1 MEKKGM
7 AAVVWPE
14 TGAAVPKGMC
24 TLWNLSFL
32 LMLAWLFSPIAVSG
46 APAQQREPWFF
57 PGDGIPVPPRQNQ
70 PWQPP
75 ETDIPAEYVNA
86 ISAAFQR
93 GVADP
98 RGCEYREVTVPFGS
112 DGFGGFGRLNT
123 RGWLLPR
130 NGEHSPQFA
139 ILWNGVVFPVISVG
153 PPASVEVDGRKLVA
167 FLIQQKAI
175 CENPP
180 TAPDRK
186 RLEFPQIFFPGSFH
200 YGVICALLLRSG
212 ETALAEKVYH
222 YAVERHVGIFPLSF
236 QDNISRFALW
246 SLFSR
251 ALAAHRYGDDK
262 LALCYA
268 EQYEPL
274 LKDDQAEFVATA
286 RKLLAE
292 QRRRT
297 RKPPVPKNEIDALIL
312 GLENVDARQYAQPG
326 GVILGEDQRVKA
338 LIAVGDPAVEP
349 LLECLEQD
357 RRLTRSVSFHRDF
370 APQRHIIPVAE
381 AAYVALCGI
390 LQQSFSFVGANSG
403 DPSGNGI
410 EYRKELA
417 RQIRRHFERYRNMSF
432 EDKWYHILQNDDE
445 PVELQLQAAA
455 NICRKSN
462 VKEIPHS
469 GGGLTVTVTDPNAA
483 SVQLTGEALRSKSN
497 PSVSELLNRRAVEY
511 LPVDESAAASSR
523 AFVNA
528 QRMALYSAVWDLPKS
543 LPALRQVSDA
553 IYRELRKYESLESD
567 RFEWLVPL
575 TIQRARAGDLAAL
588 RQYCETLLANPE
600 SILGKNGQNA
610 WGKFLQPLYSFPEDA
625 TVIATA
631 EKIFNTTGTAWS
643 EYFGKFGDAR
653 KIQQWLFAEFMRLAP
668 YRKHVEN
675 GLKDKTAILKW
686 QTIIIG
692 DRVDFRLEF
701 LDSGGS
707 GSYGDQA
714 DRVKSDPRF
723 PGDRSTQI
731 LRVCDVYARALS
743 ALKDGGYPE
752 FQNYWDEKE
761 RDKAIEAIA
770 SKLSRNPDY
779 KAPVLSE
786 MEMLPLYG
794 F

>member
-7 AAVVWPE
+7 AAVAWPE
-14 TGAAVPKGMC
+14 TGAAVPKGMRI
-24 TLWNLSFL
+24 LLNLSFL
-32 LMLAWLFSPIAVSG
+32 FMMAWLVSPIAVSG
-46 APAQQREPWFF
+46 APKQQREPWFF
-57 PGDGIPVPPRQNQ
+57 PGDGIAVPPQQNQ
-70 PWQPP
+70 PWQSP

-86 ISAAFQR
+86 MSVAFQR

-112 DGFGGFGRLNT
+112 DSFGEFRRLNT

-139 ILWNGVVFPVISVG
+139 ILWDGVITPVISVG
-153 PPASVEVDGRKLVA
+153 SPASVEADGRLLVA
-167 FLIQQKAI
+167 YLMQQKAI
-175 CENPP
+175 YENPS
-180 TAPDRK
+180 TVFDRE
-186 RLEFPQIFFPGSFH
+186 RLEFPQIFSPGPH
-200 YGVICALLLRSG
+200 AYGVICALMLRSG
-212 ETALAEKVYH
+212 ETALAETVYH
-222 YAVERHVGIFPLSF
+222 CAVEKHWGSYPLALH
-236 QDNISRFALW
+236 DNIPRFALW

-251 ALAAHRYGDDK
+251 ALAAHMYGDDK

-268 EQYEPL
+268 EQYESL
-274 LKDDQAEFVATA
+274 LGDDQAEFVATA

-297 RKPPVPKNEIDALIL
+297 RKPPIPKNEIDALIL
-312 GLENVDARQYAQPG
+312 ELENVDARQYFQPG
-326 GVILGEDQRVKA
+326 EVVLGRDPRVEA

-349 LLECLEQD
+349 LLECLEHD
-357 RRLTRSVSFHRDF
+357 SRLTRSVSYDRDF
-370 APQRHIIPVAE
+370 IPDRSIIPVAE

-390 LQQSFSFVGANSG
+390 LRQSFSLTGVAA
-403 DPSGNGI
+403 GNLSEPDI

-417 RQIRRHFERYRNMSF
+417 RQIRRHFDRYRGMSF

-445 PVELQLQAAA
+445 PVELQLQAVA

-469 GGGLTVTVTDPNAA
+469 CGSSLSATRTDPNAA

-528 QRMALYSAVWDLPKS
+528 QRMALYSAVWDLPES

-575 TIQRARAGDLAAL
+575 TIQRAWAGDLAAL
-588 RQYCETLLANPE
+588 RQYCETLLTAPE
-600 SILGKNGQNA
+600 QILGKNGQNA
-610 WGKFLQPLYSFPEDA
+610 WGKFLQPLYTFPEDA

-631 EKIFNTTGTAWS
+631 EKIFNTPGTAWS

-692 DRVDFRLEF
+692 DRVDFRSVF
-701 LDSGGS
+701 LDGS
-707 GSYGDQA
+707 GSGSHGDRA
-714 DRVKSDPRF
+714 DRVKNDPRF
-723 PGDRSTQI
+723 PGDRSTQV
-731 LRVCDVYARALS
+731 LRVCDAYAGALS

-770 SKLSRNPDY
+770 SRLLQK
-779 KAPVLSE
+779 SE
-786 MEMLPLYG
+786 
-794 F
+794 